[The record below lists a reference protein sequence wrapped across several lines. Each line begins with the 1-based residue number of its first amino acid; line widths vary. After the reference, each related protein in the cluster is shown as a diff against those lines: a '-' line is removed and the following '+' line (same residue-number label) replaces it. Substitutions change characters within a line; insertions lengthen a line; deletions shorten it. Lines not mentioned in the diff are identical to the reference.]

1 MLKNQ
6 LEKHFNTYYLSG
18 EGGENVDITIEE
30 LPESRIAYFRN
41 VGEYG
46 GKQNK
51 ELMESFKNWAQLNG
65 LLDHSVILGIPQDHP
80 NRTPKEKCRYDVCLV
95 INQDHVPEPARIGTF
110 SGGKYAVF
118 LLDHTKEAVSGFWN
132 TVFSEI
138 EKNNLSIREQPIIER
153 YTLQKVNHHL
163 CEILIPIQ

>member
-1 MLKNQ
+1 MN
-6 LEKHFNTYYLSG
+6 
-18 EGGENVDITIEE
+18 ITIEE

-65 LLDHSVILGIPQDHP
+65 LLDYSVILGIPQDHP
-80 NRTPKEKCRYDVCLV
+80 NRTPKRNAAMMFV
-95 INQDHVPEPARIGTF
+95 
-110 SGGKYAVF
+110 
-118 LLDHTKEAVSGFWN
+118 LLSIKTIEAVSGFWN